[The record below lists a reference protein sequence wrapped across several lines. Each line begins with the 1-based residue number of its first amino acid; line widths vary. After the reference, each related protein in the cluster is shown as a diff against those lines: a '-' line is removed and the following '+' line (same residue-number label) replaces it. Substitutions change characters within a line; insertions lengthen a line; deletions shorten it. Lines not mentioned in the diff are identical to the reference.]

1 MSRDEELNPES
12 LGRDSLLFVRRV
24 VDLAPGAVLEVNA
37 DSWGDAIVF
46 VEAGDVE
53 LECTSGK
60 RRHFA
65 AGATLCFAPPVRT
78 VRNCGADS
86 VRLLAVA
93 RRTRLHGGTLTG

>member
-1 MSRDEELNPES
+1 MSREEELNPEC

-24 VDLAPGAVLEVNA
+24 VDLAPGAVLHV
-37 DSWGDAIVF
+37 DDDTWGDAIVF
-46 VEAGDVE
+46 VETGDVE

-65 AGATLCFAPPVRT
+65 AGATLCFAPPVRS

-86 VRLLAVA
+86 VRLLALA
-93 RRTRLHGGTLTG
+93 RRTRLHGGIITG